1 MRVVIAWLR
10 LHALSSLLLAATFAC
25 RSIVITPD
33 PGQEDTVLNVDG
45 EAFAGPGPFRIHVLP
60 SLLVAYGTY

>member
-1 MRVVIAWLR
+1 MPVR
-10 LHALSSLLLAATFAC
+10 

-33 PGQEDTVLNVDG
+33 PGQEDTVINVDG
-45 EAFAGPGPFRIHVLP
+45 EAFPGPGPFRIHVLP